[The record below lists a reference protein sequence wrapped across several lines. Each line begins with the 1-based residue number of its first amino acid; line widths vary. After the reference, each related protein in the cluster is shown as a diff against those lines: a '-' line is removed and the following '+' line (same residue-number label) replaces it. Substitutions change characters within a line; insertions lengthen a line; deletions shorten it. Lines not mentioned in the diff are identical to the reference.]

1 MYNKDAT
8 ISTKGSSLLA
18 FGIAECQIN
27 MYQVIIALQQMRE
40 NFKSIAIVTAGGCL
54 INKMC
59 WYMCIFFFKC

>member
-1 MYNKDAT
+1 
-8 ISTKGSSLLA
+8 
-18 FGIAECQIN
+18 

-59 WYMCIFFFKC
+59 WYMCIFFLNAKAISNLLIVKNTCKKTAERDLIQQYF